1 MSMGWYGM
9 LCCVFTMEKKLFSLT
24 DFTSNTIQ
32 KPSILPAVEV
42 MSWAQPTN
50 IMSKSCSSNSSGIRS
65 FRVQVWMKEQQ
76 QETKKLVMAISAMAQ
91 HNFLFTSFF
100 GIPIVRFVLLLIP
113 RFPRACLP
121 PVLSKHTEKG
131 NVGTW
136 WMYYK
141 NGIEHFQFSE
151 FA

>member
-65 FRVQVWMKEQQ
+65 FRVQRVDERA
-76 QETKKLVMAISAMAQ
+76 TTRNKKI
-91 HNFLFTSFF
+91 
-100 GIPIVRFVLLLIP
+100 
-113 RFPRACLP
+113 
-121 PVLSKHTEKG
+121 G
-131 NVGTW
+131 NGKIGDGPT
-136 WMYYK
+136 
-141 NGIEHFQFSE
+141 QFSFYLLFWHSNCSFCSLVDSSLSQSLLATRTFQTYRE
-151 FA
+151 RESGYMMNVL

>member
-1 MSMGWYGM
+1 MGWYGM

-91 HNFLFTSFF
+91 HNFLFTSFS
-100 GIPIVRFVLLLIP
+100 GIPIVRCSLVDSSLSQSLLATRTFQTYRERECGYMMNVL
-113 RFPRACLP
+113 
-121 PVLSKHTEKG
+121 
-131 NVGTW
+131 
-136 WMYYK
+136 
-141 NGIEHFQFSE
+141 
-151 FA
+151 